1 MVTTSEIILAII
13 IVALSVVMP
22 IYYYYQRKKNPK
34 QDNKTQDSPEI
45 KNYIDKINEIART
58 KRK

>member
-34 QDNKTQDSPEI
+34 QDNKISDNPEI
-45 KNYIDKINEIART
+45 KNYIDRINKMSRV

>member
-13 IVALSVVMP
+13 IVILSVVMP

-34 QDNKTQDSPEI
+34 QDNKISDNPEI
-45 KNYIDKINEIART
+45 KKYIDRINEITRT